1 MIAVIP
7 VKGVSI
13 AERKSVRRR
22 RRSVSR
28 SLKQRASM
36 SILSISR
43 TIRVREVEA
52 VENGPVNAGE
62 CPTYL
67 GVF

>member
-22 RRSVSR
+22 RRCVSR

-43 TIRVREVEA
+43 TIRVREG
-52 VENGPVNAGE
+52 GPLKMGLLTLVNA
-62 CPTYL
+62 PL
-67 GVF
+67 I

>member
-7 VKGVSI
+7 AKSVAI

-22 RRSVSR
+22 RRCMSR
-28 SLKQRASM
+28 SLELRASM
-36 SILSISR
+36 SISR
-43 TIRVREVEA
+43 TIRVREGGA
-52 VENGPVNAGE
+52 VENGVVNAGE